1 MSRNVEETQH
11 RLRAAASAEFAEH
24 GVDGTTVT
32 RIATRAGVNKERL
45 YAYFGDKDALFD
57 EVLTEALEE
66 LSRAV
71 APDGLRFDDLGEFAG
86 RTFDYYGQHPELA
99 RLLQWEG
106 LRGAPPVNAAAR
118 VAHYA
123 RKVSA
128 AAQAQRDGVIDDRID
143 AGHLMFMIIGLA
155 AWWFSVP
162 QLATMLTGAEADVPG
177 ERARRRAFVVEA
189 AQRLAGM
196 QPDVSASSLPI
207 TKPSGLSPERAA
219 SESSTVLG

>member
-1 MSRNVEETQH
+1 MTRNVQETQH

-32 RIATRAGVNKERL
+32 RIANRAGINKERL

-71 APDGLRFDDLGEFAG
+71 APDGLQFDDLGEFAG

-99 RLLQWEG
+99 RLLLWEG
-106 LRGAPPVNAAAR
+106 LRGAPPVNATAR
-118 VAHYA
+118 VAHYG
-123 RKVSA
+123 RKVAA
-128 AAQAQRDGVIDDRID
+128 AAQAQQDGVIDDQID

-162 QLATMLTGAEADVPG
+162 QLATMLTGVEADVPG
-177 ERARRRAFVVEA
+177 EQARRRAFVVQA
-189 AQRLAGM
+189 AQRLAGIR
-196 QPDVSASSLPI
+196 PDASVSSPPI
-207 TKPSGLSPERAA
+207 T
-219 SESSTVLG
+219 

>member
-1 MSRNVEETQH
+1 MPRNVEETQR

-24 GVDGTTVT
+24 GVHGTTVT
-32 RIATRAGVNKERL
+32 RIANRAGVNKERL

-71 APDGLRFDDLGEFAG
+71 APDGLKFGDLGEFAG
-86 RTFDYYGQHPELA
+86 RTFDYYGQHPEFA

-106 LRGAPPVNAAAR
+106 LRGAPPVNAVAR
-118 VAHYA
+118 VAHYG
-123 RKVSA
+123 RKVA
-128 AAQAQRDGVIDDRID
+128 ATTKAQQDGVIDSRID

-162 QLATMLTGAEADVPG
+162 QLATMLTGADADAPS
-177 ERARRRAFVVEA
+177 EQAKRRAFVVEA
-189 AQRLAGM
+189 AHRLTGAR
-196 QPDVSASSLPI
+196 PD
-207 TKPSGLSPERAA
+207 G
-219 SESSTVLG
+219 

>member
-1 MSRNVEETQH
+1 MTRNVEETRR

-32 RIATRAGVNKERL
+32 RIASRAGINKERL
-45 YAYFGDKDALFD
+45 YAYFGDKDRLFD

-99 RLLQWEG
+99 RLLQWES
-106 LRGAPPVNAAAR
+106 LRGAPPVNETTRVMHYDRKVAAA
-118 VAHYA
+118 
-123 RKVSA
+123 S
-128 AAQAQRDGVIDDRID
+128 QAQRDGVIDDRID
-143 AGHLMFMIIGLA
+143 AGHLMFMVIGLA

-162 QLATMLTGAEADVPG
+162 QLAVMLTGTNADAPG
-177 ERARRRAFVVEA
+177 EQARRRAFVVEA
-189 AQRLAGM
+189 ARRLVGAQG
-196 QPDVSASSLPI
+196 S
-207 TKPSGLSPERAA
+207 
-219 SESSTVLG
+219 

>member
-1 MSRNVEETQH
+1 MKRNVEDTQQ
-11 RLRAAASAEFAEH
+11 RLRTAASAEFAAR

-32 RIATRAGVNKERL
+32 RIAARAGINKERL

-71 APDGLRFDDLGEFAG
+71 APDGLRFEDLGEFAG

-106 LRGAPPVNAAAR
+106 LRGAPPVNATTR
-118 VAHYA
+118 TEHYE
-123 RKVSA
+123 RKIAA
-128 AAQAQRDGVIDDRID
+128 AAQAQRDGVIDDQIE

-162 QLATMLTGAEADVPG
+162 QLATMMSGSIAEAPG
-177 ERARRRAFVVEA
+177 EQAKRRAFVVEA
-189 AQRLAGM
+189 AQRLAG
-196 QPDVSASSLPI
+196 AR
-207 TKPSGLSPERAA
+207 PER
-219 SESSTVLG
+219 

>member
-1 MSRNVEETQH
+1 MTRNVEETRR

-32 RIATRAGVNKERL
+32 RIASRAGINKERL
-45 YAYFGDKDALFD
+45 YAYFGDKDRLFD

-99 RLLQWEG
+99 RLLQWES
-106 LRGAPPVNAAAR
+106 LRGAPPVNETTRVMHYDRKVAAA
-118 VAHYA
+118 
-123 RKVSA
+123 S
-128 AAQAQRDGVIDDRID
+128 QAQRDGVIDDRID
-143 AGHLMFMIIGLA
+143 AGHLMFMVIGLA

-162 QLATMLTGAEADVPG
+162 QLAVMLTGTNTDAPG
-177 ERARRRAFVVEA
+177 EQARRRAFVVEA
-189 AQRLAGM
+189 ARRLVGAQG
-196 QPDVSASSLPI
+196 S
-207 TKPSGLSPERAA
+207 
-219 SESSTVLG
+219 

>member
-1 MSRNVEETQH
+1 MTRNVEETKHKLQ
-11 RLRAAASAEFAEH
+11 AAASAEFAEH

-32 RIATRAGVNKERL
+32 RIANRAGVNKERL

-71 APDGLRFDDLGEFAG
+71 APDGLQFDDLSEFAG

-106 LRGAPPVNAAAR
+106 LRGAPPVNATAR
-118 VAHYA
+118 LGHYG
-123 RKVSA
+123 RKVAA
-128 AAQAQRDGVIDDRID
+128 AAQAQRDGVIDSRID

-162 QLATMLTGAEADVPG
+162 QLATMLTGAEADVPS
-177 ERARRRAFVVEA
+177 EQAKRRAFVVEA
-189 AQRLAGM
+189 AQRLTGIR
-196 QPDVSASSLPI
+196 PDASVSTPPI
-207 TKPSGLSPERAA
+207 TKPSSLS
-219 SESSTVLG
+219 SEDSPAR

>member
-1 MSRNVEETQH
+1 MKRNVEDTQQ
-11 RLRAAASAEFAEH
+11 RLRTAASAEFAAR

-32 RIATRAGVNKERL
+32 RIAARAGINKERL

-71 APDGLRFDDLGEFAG
+71 APDGLRFEDLGEFAG

-106 LRGAPPVNAAAR
+106 LRGAPPVNATTR
-118 VAHYA
+118 TEHYE
-123 RKVSA
+123 RKIAA
-128 AAQAQRDGVIDDRID
+128 AAQAQRDGVIDDQIE

-162 QLATMLTGAEADVPG
+162 QLATMMSGNTADAPG
-177 ERARRRAFVVEA
+177 EQAKRRAFVVEA
-189 AQRLAGM
+189 AQRLAGAR
-196 QPDVSASSLPI
+196 P
-207 TKPSGLSPERAA
+207 KR
-219 SESSTVLG
+219 

>member
-1 MSRNVEETQH
+1 MSRNVEETQR
-11 RLRAAASAEFAEH
+11 RLRAAAYAEFAEH
-24 GVDGTTVT
+24 GVHGTTVT
-32 RIATRAGVNKERL
+32 QIATRAGVNKERL

-71 APDGLRFDDLGEFAG
+71 APDGLQFDDLGEFAG

-118 VAHYA
+118 VEHYG
-123 RKVSA
+123 RKVA
-128 AAQAQRDGVIDDRID
+128 ATALAQQDGVIGDRID
-143 AGHLMFMIIGLA
+143 AGHLMFMVIGLA

-162 QLATMLTGAEADVPG
+162 QLAAMLTGADADAPG
-177 ERARRRAFVVEA
+177 EPARRRAFVVEA
-189 AQRLAGM
+189 ARRLTSV
-196 QPDVSASSLPI
+196 QPDA
-207 TKPSGLSPERAA
+207 
-219 SESSTVLG
+219 

>member
-1 MSRNVEETQH
+1 MTRNVEETRR

-32 RIATRAGVNKERL
+32 RIASRAGINKERL

-71 APDGLRFDDLGEFAG
+71 APDGLRFADLGEFAG

-99 RLLQWEG
+99 RLLQWES
-106 LRGAPPVNAAAR
+106 LRGAPPVNETTR
-118 VAHYA
+118 VMHYD
-123 RKVSA
+123 RKVAA

-162 QLATMLTGAEADVPG
+162 QLAVMLTGTNADAPG
-177 ERARRRAFVVEA
+177 EQARRRAFVVEA
-189 AQRLAGM
+189 ARRLVGAQG
-196 QPDVSASSLPI
+196 S
-207 TKPSGLSPERAA
+207 
-219 SESSTVLG
+219 

>member
-1 MSRNVEETQH
+1 MTRTVQETQD
-11 RLRAAASAEFAEH
+11 RLRSAASAEFAEH

-57 EVLTEALEE
+57 EVLTDALEE

-71 APDGLRFDDLGEFAG
+71 TPDGLSFDDLGEFAG
-86 RTFDYYGQHPELA
+86 RTFDYYSDHPELA

-106 LRGAPPVNAAAR
+106 LRGAPPVNAEAR

-123 RKVSA
+123 RKVAA
-128 AAQAQRDGVIDDRID
+128 AAQAQADGHIDDRIA
-143 AGHLMFMIIGLA
+143 AGHLIFMLIGLA

-162 QLATMLTGAEADVPG
+162 QLATMLTGADAGAPNEHAT
-177 ERARRRAFVVEA
+177 RRAYVVEA
-189 AQRLAGM
+189 ARRLTRG
-196 QPDVSASSLPI
+196 
-207 TKPSGLSPERAA
+207 E
-219 SESSTVLG
+219 

>member
-1 MSRNVEETQH
+1 MKRNVEDTQQ
-11 RLRAAASAEFAEH
+11 RLRTAASAEFAAR

-32 RIATRAGVNKERL
+32 RIAARAGINKERL

-71 APDGLRFDDLGEFAG
+71 APDGLRFEDLGEFAG

-106 LRGAPPVNAAAR
+106 LRGAPPVNATTR
-118 VAHYA
+118 TEHYE
-123 RKVSA
+123 RKIAA
-128 AAQAQRDGVIDDRID
+128 AAQAQRDGVIDDQIE

-162 QLATMLTGAEADVPG
+162 QLATMMSGNTAEAPG
-177 ERARRRAFVVEA
+177 EQAKRRAFVVEA
-189 AQRLAGM
+189 AQRLAGAR
-196 QPDVSASSLPI
+196 P
-207 TKPSGLSPERAA
+207 KR
-219 SESSTVLG
+219 

>member
-1 MSRNVEETQH
+1 MKRNVEDTQQ
-11 RLRAAASAEFAEH
+11 RLRAAASAEFAAR

-32 RIATRAGVNKERL
+32 RIAARAGINKERL

-71 APDGLRFDDLGEFAG
+71 APDGLRFEDLGEFAG

-106 LRGAPPVNAAAR
+106 LRGAPPVNATTR
-118 VAHYA
+118 TEHYE
-123 RKVSA
+123 RKIAA
-128 AAQAQRDGVIDDRID
+128 AAQAQRDGVIDDQIE

-162 QLATMLTGAEADVPG
+162 QLATMMSGSIAEAPG
-177 ERARRRAFVVEA
+177 EQAKRRAFVVEA
-189 AQRLAGM
+189 AQRLAG
-196 QPDVSASSLPI
+196 AR
-207 TKPSGLSPERAA
+207 PER
-219 SESSTVLG
+219 